1 MKRILV
7 PTDFSDAAYAAA
19 EVAADI
25 AKRTD
30 ARVYLLHVVNLLE
43 YGDEE
48 EIAKQIFVM
57 KLIRKRMEE
66 MISQPFFKDVNV
78 VEVLQFD
85 LIYENITKMAN
96 KHDID
101 LIVMGA
107 HGTSG
112 IKELIFGSNAQRI
125 LRRSNCPV
133 LTVKKVP
140 SNLDYQNIVF
150 ASNFNQ
156 EVETAFLSVQRFAEI
171 FKAKLHLLRICTV
184 ADFES
189 NKDSEQK
196 MQALAENTGLS
207 DYTTNV
213 YNSYSLESGIS
224 EFAEQSN
231 ADLTAIATHG
241 RDGLLH
247 ILVGSRTE
255 ELVNHEEIPILSVRI
270 QD

>member
-1 MKRILV
+1 MKRILI
-7 PTDFSDAAYAAA
+7 PTDFSEAAYAAA

-25 AKRTD
+25 AKRTE

-48 EIAKQIFVM
+48 ETAKKLFVM
-57 KLIRKRMEE
+57 KLVRKRMEE
-66 MISQPFFKDVNV
+66 MIAQPFFKDVNV

-96 KHDID
+96 KHEID
-101 LIVMGA
+101 LIVMGS

-112 IKELIFGSNAQRI
+112 VKELIFGSNAQRI

-140 SNLDYQNIVF
+140 ENLDFKNIVF
-150 ASNFNQ
+150 ASNFNE
-156 EVETAFLSVQRFAEI
+156 EVETAFLAVQRFAEI
-171 FKAKLHLLRICTV
+171 YNAKLHMLRVCTI

-189 NKDSEQK
+189 TNDSQAK
-196 MQALAENTGLS
+196 MKKLAENTGLHDFS
-207 DYTTNV
+207 MNV
-213 YNSYSLESGIS
+213 HNSYSLERGIS
-224 EFAEQSN
+224 EFSKEMG

-255 ELVNHEEIPILSVRI
+255 ELVNHEDIPILSVRM